1 MGRAGC
7 SRRALCLYT
16 ASPSLYCS
24 ATKCGTTLMRTCRS
38 GSLPATFFWQADH
51 LLEGLGAGKDA
62 VGANAEEM
70 FQ

>member
-1 MGRAGC
+1 
-7 SRRALCLYT
+7 
-16 ASPSLYCS
+16 
-24 ATKCGTTLMRTCRS
+24 MRTCRS

-51 LLEGLGAGKDA
+51 LLEGLGAGKDV